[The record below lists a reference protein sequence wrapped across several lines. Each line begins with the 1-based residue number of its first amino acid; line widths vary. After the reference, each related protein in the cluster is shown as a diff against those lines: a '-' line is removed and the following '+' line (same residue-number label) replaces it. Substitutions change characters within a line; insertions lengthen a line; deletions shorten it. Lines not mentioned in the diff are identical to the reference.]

1 MTSTD
6 LFLTLFNHK
15 NKNFDELKWPGEGTF
30 EVVLGAIL
38 VQNTNWKKVEKALNN
53 LKNVG
58 KDSLEGICAL
68 ENSELATLIKPSGFY
83 NTKAKRLKTLCLAI
97 KNKFESF
104 ENFKENASREW
115 LISVKGVGAET
126 CDAILTYACGKPYMV
141 VDAYA
146 LRIMAYFDYTFESYD
161 EAAEWF
167 SSLDYDEIYKIL
179 DSEKFDEIEILKLY
193 HALIL
198 EFCKENFKGK
208 ILSQNGQKI
217 LSSIKN

>member
-1 MTSTD
+1 MRSTD
-6 LFLTLFNHK
+6 LFLALLNHK
-15 NKNFDELKWPGEGTF
+15 SRKFDELKWPGEGTF

-38 VQNTNWKKVEKALNN
+38 VQNTNWKNVEKALDN
-53 LKNVG
+53 LKNSS
-58 KDSLEGICAL
+58 KDSLQGICTL

-97 KNKFESF
+97 KNEFESF
-104 ENFKENASREW
+104 DNFKENVSREW
-115 LISVKGVGAET
+115 LINVKGVGAET
-126 CDAILTYACGKPYMV
+126 CDAILAYACGKPYMV

-146 LRIMAYFDYTFESYD
+146 LRIMAYFDYNFECYD

-167 SSLDYDEIYKIL
+167 SSLDYDEIYKFL
-179 DSEKFDEIEILKLY
+179 DSEKFDESEVLKLY

-208 ILSQNGQKI
+208 ILSQNGQEV
-217 LSSIKN
+217 LDSIKN

>member
-15 NKNFDELKWPGEGTF
+15 NKNLDELKWPGEGTF

-38 VQNTNWKKVEKALNN
+38 VQNTNWKNVEKALNN

-83 NTKAKRLKTLCLAI
+83 NTKANRLKMLCLAI
-97 KNKFESF
+97 KNEFESF
-104 ENFKENASREW
+104 ENFKENTSREW
-115 LISVKGVGAET
+115 LISVRGVGAET
-126 CDAILTYACGKPYMV
+126 CDAILAYACGKPYMV

-146 LRIMAYFDYTFESYD
+146 LRIMAYFDYAFECYD

-167 SSLDYDEIYKIL
+167 SSLDYDEIYKFL
-179 DSEKFDEIEILKLY
+179 DSEKFDEVEILKLY

>member
-1 MTSTD
+1 MRSTD
-6 LFLTLFNHK
+6 LFLTLLNHK
-15 NKNFDELKWPGEGTF
+15 SRNLDELKWSGDGNF

-38 VQNTNWKKVEKALNN
+38 VQNTNWKNVEKALDN
-53 LKNVG
+53 LKNAG
-58 KDSLEGICAL
+58 KDSLQDICTL

-97 KNKFESF
+97 KNEFDNF
-104 ENFKENASREW
+104 ENFKENVSREW
-115 LISVKGVGAET
+115 LTSVKGVGAET
-126 CDAILTYACGKPYMV
+126 CDAILAYACGKPYMV

-167 SSLDYDEIYKIL
+167 SSLDYDEIYKFL
-179 DSEKFDEIEILKLY
+179 DSEEFDEVEILKLY

>member
-1 MTSTD
+1 MRSTD
-6 LFLTLFNHK
+6 LFLALLNHK
-15 NKNFDELKWPGEGTF
+15 SRNFDDLKWPGEGTF
-30 EVVLGAIL
+30 EVVIGAIL
-38 VQNTNWKKVEKALNN
+38 VQNTNWKNVEKALAN
-53 LKNVG
+53 LKKAS
-58 KDSLEGICAL
+58 KDSLQGICAL

-97 KNKFESF
+97 KNEFESF
-104 ENFKENASREW
+104 DNFKENASREW

-179 DSEKFDEIEILKLY
+179 DSEKFNEIEILKLY

>member
-1 MTSTD
+1 MRSTD
-6 LFLTLFNHK
+6 LFLTLLNHK
-15 NKNFDELKWPGEGTF
+15 SRNFDELKWPGEGTF
-30 EVVLGAIL
+30 EVILGAIL
-38 VQNTNWKKVEKALNN
+38 VQNTNWKNVEKALVN
-53 LKNVG
+53 LKKAG
-58 KDSLEGICAL
+58 KDSLEGVCEL
-68 ENSELATLIKPSGFY
+68 ENSELATLIKLSVFY

-97 KNKFESF
+97 KNEFESF
-104 ENFKENASREW
+104 DNFKENASREW
-115 LISVKGVGAET
+115 LISVRGVGAET

-179 DSEKFDEIEILKLY
+179 DSEKFNEIEILKLY

>member
-38 VQNTNWKKVEKALNN
+38 VQNTNWKNVEKALNN

-83 NTKAKRLKTLCLAI
+83 NTKAKRIKTLCLAI

-126 CDAILTYACGKPYMV
+126 CDAILAYACGKPYMV

-146 LRIMAYFDYTFESYD
+146 LRIMAYFDYIFESYD

>member
-15 NKNFDELKWPGEGTF
+15 SRNFDELKWPGEGTF

-38 VQNTNWKKVEKALNN
+38 VQNTNWKNVEKALNN
-53 LKNVG
+53 LKNAG
-58 KDSLEGICAL
+58 KDSLNGICSL
-68 ENSELATLIKPSGFY
+68 ENSELAMLIKPSGFY

-97 KNKFESF
+97 KNEFESF
-104 ENFKENASREW
+104 ENFKENTSREW

-126 CDAILTYACGKPYMV
+126 CDAILAYACVKPYMV

-167 SSLDYDEIYKIL
+167 SSLDYDKIYKFL
-179 DSEKFDEIEILKLY
+179 DSEKFDETEVLKLY

>member
-1 MTSTD
+1 MRSTD
-6 LFLTLFNHK
+6 LFLALLNYK
-15 NKNFDELKWPGEGTF
+15 KRNFDELKWPGEGTF

-38 VQNTNWKKVEKALNN
+38 VQNTNWKNVEKALDN
-53 LKNVG
+53 LKKAG
-58 KDSLEGICAL
+58 KDSLQGICTL

-97 KNKFESF
+97 KNEFESF
-104 ENFKENASREW
+104 DNFKENVSREW
-115 LISVKGVGAET
+115 LINVKGVGAET
-126 CDAILTYACGKPYMV
+126 CDAILAYACGKPYMV

-146 LRIMAYFDYTFESYD
+146 LRIMAYFDYNFECYD

-167 SSLDYDEIYKIL
+167 SSLDYDEIYKFL
-179 DSEKFDEIEILKLY
+179 DSEKFDESEVLKLY

-208 ILSQNGQKI
+208 ILSQNGQEV
-217 LSSIKN
+217 LDSIKN

>member
-38 VQNTNWKKVEKALNN
+38 VQNTNWKNVEKALNN

-104 ENFKENASREW
+104 ENFKENSSREW

-126 CDAILTYACGKPYMV
+126 CDAILAYACGKPYMV

-146 LRIMAYFDYTFESYD
+146 LRIMAYFDYIFESYD

>member
-38 VQNTNWKKVEKALNN
+38 VQNTNWKNVEKALNN

-83 NTKAKRLKTLCLAI
+83 NTKAKRIKTLCLAI

-126 CDAILTYACGKPYMV
+126 CDAILAYACGKPYMV

-146 LRIMAYFDYTFESYD
+146 LRIMAYFDYIFESYD

-167 SSLDYDEIYKIL
+167 SSLAYDEIYKIL

>member
-15 NKNFDELKWPGEGTF
+15 GKNFDELKWPGEGTF
-30 EVVLGAIL
+30 EVILGAIL
-38 VQNTNWKKVEKALNN
+38 VQNTNWKNVEKALNN
-53 LKNVG
+53 LKKAG
-58 KDSLEGICAL
+58 KDSLDGICAL

-83 NTKAKRLKTLCLAI
+83 NTKAKRLKMLCLAI
-97 KNKFESF
+97 KNEFGDF

-115 LISVKGVGAET
+115 LISVRGVGAET
-126 CDAILTYACGKPYMV
+126 CDAILAYACGKPYMV

-179 DSEKFDEIEILKLY
+179 DSEKFNEIEILKLY

>member
-1 MTSTD
+1 MRSTD
-6 LFLTLFNHK
+6 LFLTLLNHK
-15 NKNFDELKWPGEGTF
+15 SRNFDELKWPGEGTF
-30 EVVLGAIL
+30 EVILGAIL
-38 VQNTNWKKVEKALNN
+38 VQNTNWKNVEKALAN
-53 LKNVG
+53 LKKAG
-58 KDSLEGICAL
+58 KDSLEGVCEL
-68 ENSELATLIKPSGFY
+68 ENSELATLIKLSGFY

-97 KNKFESF
+97 KNEFESF
-104 ENFKENASREW
+104 DNFKENVSREW
-115 LISVKGVGAET
+115 LISVRGVGAET

-179 DSEKFDEIEILKLY
+179 DSEKFNEIEILKLY

>member
-1 MTSTD
+1 MRSTD
-6 LFLTLFNHK
+6 LFLALLNHK
-15 NKNFDELKWPGEGTF
+15 SRNLDELKWPSEGTF
-30 EVVLGAIL
+30 EVILGAIL
-38 VQNTNWKKVEKALNN
+38 VQNTNWKNVEKALDN
-53 LKNVG
+53 LKNAS
-58 KDSLEGICAL
+58 KDSLQGICTL

-97 KNKFESF
+97 KNEFESF
-104 ENFKENASREW
+104 DNFKENASREW

-126 CDAILTYACGKPYMV
+126 CDAILAYACGKPYMV

-146 LRIMAYFDYTFESYD
+146 LRIMAYFDYIFESYD

-167 SSLDYDEIYKIL
+167 SSLDYDEIYKFL
-179 DSEKFDEIEILKLY
+179 DSEKFDESEVLKLY

-208 ILSQNGQKI
+208 ILSQSGQEV
-217 LSSIKN
+217 LDSIKN

>member
-15 NKNFDELKWPGEGTF
+15 SRNLDKIKWPGEGTF
-30 EVVLGAIL
+30 EVILGAIL
-38 VQNTNWKKVEKALNN
+38 VQNTNWKNVEKALNN
-53 LKNVG
+53 LKSAR
-58 KDSLEGICAL
+58 KDSLNGICEL

-97 KNKFESF
+97 KNEFGDF

-115 LISVKGVGAET
+115 LINVKGVGAET
-126 CDAILTYACGKPYMV
+126 CDAILAYACGKPYMV

-146 LRIMAYFDYTFESYD
+146 LRIVAYFDYNFECYD
-161 EAAEWF
+161 EAAEWL
-167 SSLDYDEIYKIL
+167 SSLDYDEIYKFL
-179 DSEKFDEIEILKLY
+179 DSEEFDEVEILKLY

>member
-15 NKNFDELKWPGEGTF
+15 NKNLDELKWPDEGTF
-30 EVVLGAIL
+30 GVILGAIL
-38 VQNTNWKKVEKALNN
+38 VQNTNWKNVEKALDN
-53 LKNVG
+53 LKKAN
-58 KDSLEGICAL
+58 KDSLQGICEL

-83 NTKAKRLKTLCLAI
+83 NTKAKRLKTLCQAI
-97 KNKFESF
+97 RNEFDDF
-104 ENFKENASREW
+104 ENFKENVSREW

-126 CDAILTYACGKPYMV
+126 CDAILAYACGKPYMV

-146 LRIMAYFDYTFESYD
+146 LRIMAYFDYIFESYD

>member
-15 NKNFDELKWPGEGTF
+15 SKNFDELKWPGEGTF
-30 EVVLGAIL
+30 EVILGAIL
-38 VQNTNWKKVEKALNN
+38 VQNTNWKNVEKALDN
-53 LKNVG
+53 LKKAN
-58 KDSLEGICAL
+58 KDSLQGICEL

-83 NTKAKRLKTLCLAI
+83 NTKAKRLKMLCLAI
-97 KNKFESF
+97 KNEFESF

-126 CDAILTYACGKPYMV
+126 CDAILAYAFFNPYMV
-141 VDAYA
+141 VDAYE
-146 LRIMAYFDYTFESYD
+146 LIIMVYFDYTFESYD

-167 SSLDYDEIYKIL
+167 SSLDYDEIYKFL
-179 DSEKFDEIEILKLY
+179 DSEKFDEVEILKLY

>member
-1 MTSTD
+1 MQRI
-6 LFLTLFNHK
+6 TL
-15 NKNFDELKWPGEGTF
+15 
-30 EVVLGAIL
+30 
-38 VQNTNWKKVEKALNN
+38 
-53 LKNVG
+53 
-58 KDSLEGICAL
+58 
-68 ENSELATLIKPSGFY
+68 KPSGFY

-97 KNKFESF
+97 KNEFESF

-126 CDAILTYACGKPYMV
+126 CDAILAYACDKPYMV

-146 LRIMAYFDYTFESYD
+146 LRIMAYFDYNFECYD

-167 SSLDYDEIYKIL
+167 SSLEYDEIYKFL
-179 DSEKFDEIEILKLY
+179 DSDKCDEVEVLKLY

-208 ILSQNGQKI
+208 ILSQSGQEV
-217 LSSIKN
+217 LDSIKD

>member
-1 MTSTD
+1 MRSTD
-6 LFLTLFNHK
+6 LFLALLNHK
-15 NKNFDELKWPGEGTF
+15 KRNFDELKWPGEGTF

-38 VQNTNWKKVEKALNN
+38 VQNTNWKNVEKALTN
-53 LKNVG
+53 LKNAS
-58 KDSLEGICAL
+58 KDSLQGICTL
-68 ENSELATLIKPSGFY
+68 ENSELTTLIKPSGFY

-97 KNKFESF
+97 KNEFGDF

-126 CDAILTYACGKPYMV
+126 CDTILAYACGKPYMV

-146 LRIMAYFDYTFESYD
+146 LRIMAYFDYNFECYD

-179 DSEKFDEIEILKLY
+179 DSEEFDEVEILKLY

>member
-6 LFLTLFNHK
+6 LFLILFNHK
-15 NKNFDELKWPGEGTF
+15 DKNFDELKWPGEGTF
-30 EVVLGAIL
+30 EVILGAIL
-38 VQNTNWKKVEKALNN
+38 VQNTNWKNVEKALNN
-53 LKNVG
+53 LKNAG
-58 KDSLEGICAL
+58 KDSLEGICFL

-83 NTKAKRLKTLCLAI
+83 NTKAKRLKTLCQAMR
-97 KNKFESF
+97 NEFEDF
-104 ENFKENASREW
+104 ENFKENVSREW

-126 CDAILTYACGKPYMV
+126 CDAILAYACGKPYMV

-179 DSEKFDEIEILKLY
+179 DSEKFDEVEILKLY
-193 HALIL
+193 HTLIL

>member
-1 MTSTD
+1 MRSTD
-6 LFLTLFNHK
+6 LFLALLNHK
-15 NKNFDELKWPGEGTF
+15 SRNFDELKWPGEGTF
-30 EVVLGAIL
+30 EVILGAIL
-38 VQNTNWKKVEKALNN
+38 VQNTNWKNVEKAS
-53 LKNVG
+53 
-58 KDSLEGICAL
+58 KDSLQGICAL

-97 KNKFESF
+97 KNEFESF
-104 ENFKENASREW
+104 DNFKENASREW

-126 CDAILTYACGKPYMV
+126 CDAILAYACGKPYMV

-146 LRIMAYFDYTFESYD
+146 LRIMAYFDYIFESYD

-167 SSLDYDEIYKIL
+167 SSLDYDEIYKFL
-179 DSEKFDEIEILKLY
+179 DIEKFDETEVLKLY

-208 ILSQNGQKI
+208 ILSQSGQEV
-217 LSSIKN
+217 LDSIKN

>member
-15 NKNFDELKWPGEGTF
+15 NKNLDELKWPDEGTF
-30 EVVLGAIL
+30 GVILGAIL
-38 VQNTNWKKVEKALNN
+38 VQNTNWKNVEKALDN
-53 LKNVG
+53 LKKAN
-58 KDSLEGICAL
+58 KDSLQGICEL

-83 NTKAKRLKTLCLAI
+83 NTKAKRLKTLCQAI
-97 KNKFESF
+97 RNEFDDF
-104 ENFKENASREW
+104 ENFKENVSREG

-126 CDAILTYACGKPYMV
+126 CDAILAYACGKPYMV

-146 LRIMAYFDYTFESYD
+146 LRIMAYFDYIFESYD

>member
-38 VQNTNWKKVEKALNN
+38 VQNTNWKNVEKALNN

-126 CDAILTYACGKPYMV
+126 CDAILAYACGKPYMV

-146 LRIMAYFDYTFESYD
+146 LRIMAYFDYIFESYD

>member
-15 NKNFDELKWPGEGTF
+15 SKNFDELKWPGEGTF

-38 VQNTNWKKVEKALNN
+38 VQNTNWKNVEKALDN
-53 LKNVG
+53 LKKAN
-58 KDSLEGICAL
+58 KDSLQGICEL

-83 NTKAKRLKTLCLAI
+83 NTKAKRLKMLCLAI
-97 KNKFESF
+97 KNEFESF
-104 ENFKENASREW
+104 DNFKENASREW

-126 CDAILTYACGKPYMV
+126 CDAILAYACGKPYMV

-146 LRIMAYFDYTFESYD
+146 LRIMAYFDYIFESYD

-167 SSLDYDEIYKIL
+167 SSLDYDEIYKFL
-179 DSEKFDEIEILKLY
+179 DSEEFDEVEILKLY

>member
-1 MTSTD
+1 MRSTD
-6 LFLTLFNHK
+6 LFLALLNHK
-15 NKNFDELKWPGEGTF
+15 SRNLDELKWPGEGTF

-38 VQNTNWKKVEKALNN
+38 VQNTNWKNVEKALDN
-53 LKNVG
+53 LKKAS
-58 KDSLEGICAL
+58 KDSLQGICAL

-97 KNKFESF
+97 KNEFESF
-104 ENFKENASREW
+104 DNFKENVSREW
-115 LISVKGVGAET
+115 LISIRGVGAET
-126 CDAILTYACGKPYMV
+126 CDAILAYACSKPYMV

-146 LRIMAYFDYTFESYD
+146 LRIMAYFDYIFESYD

-167 SSLDYDEIYKIL
+167 SSLDYDEIYKFL
-179 DSEKFDEIEILKLY
+179 DSEKFDETEVLKLY

-208 ILSQNGQKI
+208 ILSQNGQEM
-217 LSSIKN
+217 LDSIKN

>member
-38 VQNTNWKKVEKALNN
+38 VQNTNWKNVEKALNN

-126 CDAILTYACGKPYMV
+126 CDAILAYACGKPYMV

-146 LRIMAYFDYTFESYD
+146 LRIMAYFDYIFESYD

-198 EFCKENFKGK
+198 ELCKENFKGK

>member
-15 NKNFDELKWPGEGTF
+15 NKKFDELKWPGEGTF

-38 VQNTNWKKVEKALNN
+38 VQNTNWKNVEKALNN
-53 LKNVG
+53 LKNAG
-58 KDSLEGICAL
+58 KDSLDGICSL

-97 KNKFESF
+97 KNEFESF
-104 ENFKENASREW
+104 DSFKENVSREW

-126 CDAILTYACGKPYMV
+126 CDAILAYACGKPYMV

-146 LRIMAYFDYTFESYD
+146 LRIMAYFDYIFESYE

-167 SSLDYDEIYKIL
+167 SLLDYDEIYKIL
-179 DSEKFDEIEILKLY
+179 DSSKFDEVEILKLY